1 MTKETAF
8 WDASALVPLCLY
20 EPITRQA
27 RSFLRKLAPVTWWG
41 SKVEVHSAITRLDR
55 TGKLTAVE
63 KKGALARL
71 SVLSSGWKE
80 ILPSDHLREL
90 ATLLLD
96 KHDLRAA
103 DSLQLAAAMMW
114 CQQRPSKRSFVCGD
128 QRLSKA
134 AQNLGFTVLQLSAF
148 VP

>member
-20 EPITRQA
+20 EPTTGQA

-41 SKVEVHSAITRLDR
+41 SKVEVHSAIARLDR
-55 TGKLTAVE
+55 TGKLTDVE
-63 KKGALARL
+63 RKRALARL

-90 ATLLLD
+90 AILVLD

-103 DSLQLAAAMMW
+103 DSLQMAAAMMW
-114 CQQRPSKRSFVCGD
+114 CQQRPSKRCFICGD

-134 AQNLGFTVLQLSAF
+134 AQTVGFAVLRLSAF